1 MRISE
6 LSSES
11 GVPIP
16 TLKFYLRE
24 GLLPAGAPQAVNQA
38 DYGSD
43 HLRRLRLIG
52 ALTEVGGLRLREVR
66 AVLAA
71 IDNERM
77 PLHDLLGTAHYA
89 LEGERANTEA
99 SPKTEDQVGAQV
111 NAVLKALGWQVDA
124 RAPARR
130 SLARTLAS
138 LRELGWEVPIED
150 LTRYGRAVDDLA
162 EFEVDSLPADASRA
176 ETVERLVIGTV
187 LFESVLNALRRL
199 GQEHH
204 SSVRFGGAPA
214 LSGRRGDGSLPR
226 GHAG

>member
-1 MRISE
+1 MRISDV
-6 LSSES
+6 SSKS
-11 GVPIP
+11 GVPLP

-24 GLLPAGAPQAVNQA
+24 GLLPPGTPQAVNQA
-38 DYGSD
+38 DYDST
-43 HLRRLRLIG
+43 HLRRLRLIR
-52 ALTEVGGLRLREVR
+52 ALTEIGGLRLRDVR

-71 IDNERM
+71 IDDERM

-89 LEGERANTEA
+89 LEGERADAEA
-99 SPKTEDQVGAQV
+99 DSQTQAQDDAMV
-111 NAVLKALGWQVDA
+111 VAVLDALDWQVDA

-138 LRELGWEVPIED
+138 LRDLGWELDVED

-162 EFEVDSLPADASRA
+162 EFEVDSLPADATRA

-204 SSVRFGGAPA
+204 SSVRFGTQSRRRPRRRK
-214 LSGRRGDGSLPR
+214 SGRGSR
-226 GHAG
+226 